1 MIVKEKLEKEHHSLP
16 VGRNGR
22 DDEEMILRFLKD
34 RKFCVEEAVAK
45 LTKAIVSRTSEF
57 MLLINLHVCFN
68 LPSNLT
74 RSGVKNL
81 ESPKYRKS
89 RWKMWLKQKRPI
101 YMTFLMNMVDQCS

>member
-22 DDEEMILRFLKD
+22 DDEETILWFLKD

-45 LTKAIVSRTSEF
+45 LTKAIVSRTNEF

-89 RWKMWLKQKRPI
+89 R
-101 YMTFLMNMVDQCS
+101 